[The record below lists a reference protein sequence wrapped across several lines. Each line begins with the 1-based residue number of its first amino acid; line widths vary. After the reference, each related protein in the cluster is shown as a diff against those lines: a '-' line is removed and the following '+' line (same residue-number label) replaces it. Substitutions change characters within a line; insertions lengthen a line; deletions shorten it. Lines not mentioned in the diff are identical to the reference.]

1 MGLRVALC
9 VLLCACGG
17 YDRPTVQEVFPGPP
31 PADAA
36 VPDGTPPSAD
46 ASEPDAAELADVD
59 APDAAVPDAAVPD
72 ARPPPDAAVPDAR
85 PPPDA
90 AVPDARP
97 PPDAAVPDARPPP
110 DAAPRAWTDERK
122 CEEMCQS
129 YCVHLYMCNGSDV
142 DECRMAIDEADGG
155 TCEERAELFEDI
167 SQERVERCIAEIE
180 AMSCEEFLRMYNTG
194 RGVPDR
200 CEGILI

>member
-59 APDAAVPDAAVPD
+59 APDAAV
-72 ARPPPDAAVPDAR
+72 
-85 PPPDA
+85 
-90 AVPDARP
+90 
-97 PPDAAVPDARPPP
+97 PDAAVPDARPPP